1 MPIPC
6 RAQSLLDLRCL
17 ASPCRPSSIMNTQR
31 YEIYPEIEE
40 IFTERKEAF
49 IEEIAQHY
57 GQDIPF
63 LYEHCPDV

>member
-1 MPIPC
+1 MAVLC
-6 RAQSLLDLRCL
+6 SQRLVQKQS
-17 ASPCRPSSIMNTQR
+17 

-49 IEEIAQHY
+49 IEDLAQHY

-63 LYEHCPDV
+63 LYEHCPDL